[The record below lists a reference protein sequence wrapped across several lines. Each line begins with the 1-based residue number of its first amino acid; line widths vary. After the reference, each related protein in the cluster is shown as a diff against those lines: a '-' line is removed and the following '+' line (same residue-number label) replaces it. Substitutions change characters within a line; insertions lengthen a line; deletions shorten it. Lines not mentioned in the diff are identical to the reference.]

1 VEIDFEKFFNK
12 LEENFKDP
20 YPEIPGDLK
29 LPFVGSTIEFATDL
43 NKHLLR
49 NVKRFGNIFKLR
61 VLGENLVVI
70 IGSDANKL
78 VLHDD
83 QDNFLSKD
91 GWSFILGDLFKDA
104 IMLTDGEQHTRYR
117 RIMQSAFHKDPMKG
131 YLKVIENEVID
142 YLENEIKIKNGKLL
156 TYPAMVRLTM
166 KIAGKLFFGLEFKGN
181 QLDDIVLVTNASMSP
196 LHIEIPFTDYAK
208 GMQARRRLLKFY
220 EKHIDAKRK
229 DPDNDMFSQMC
240 IAKSEKGEMF
250 TNEEIINQMIFLM
263 MASHDTTTS
272 SLTSLIYET
281 AKHPEWQNEIRNES
295 IKFYE
300 KGEMEYSRLKELST
314 FQLVFNETLRL
325 HPPLVV
331 LPRFALKDFDFEG
344 YKVPANTKIVI
355 YIYGTHI
362 MDKYYKNPTKFNPL
376 RFSEEIAEHKQ
387 HPYIYLPFGGGKHIC
402 IGKYFA
408 EMESKIIMSH
418 FVRKYKWSIP
428 NKYVMKQIAPLNQP
442 KDGLPIF
449 IEKI

>member
-1 VEIDFEKFFNK
+1 MEVDFKTIFCK
-12 LEENFKDP
+12 VEENFTDP

-29 LPFVGSTIEFATDL
+29 FPFVGSTIEFATDL
-43 NKHLLR
+43 NKHLLQ
-49 NVKRFGNIFKLR
+49 NVKKFGNIFKLR

-70 IGSDANKL
+70 IGADANKL
-78 VLHDD
+78 VLHED
-83 QDNFLSKD
+83 QENFLSKD

-117 RIMQSAFHKDPMKG
+117 RIMQSAFHKDPMMG

-142 YLENEIKIKNGKLL
+142 YLDNEIKIKNGKLL

-166 KIAGKLFFGLEFKGN
+166 KIAGKLFFGLKFEEK

-196 LHIEIPFTDYAK
+196 IHMEIPFTDYAK

-220 EKHIDAKRK
+220 GKHIDNKRRN
-229 DPDNDMFSQMC
+229 PDDDMFSQMC
-240 IAKSEKGEMF
+240 IAKSEKGEIF
-250 TNEEIINQMIFLM
+250 SNEEIINQMIFLM

-281 AKHPEWQNEIRNES
+281 AKHPEWQNKIRNES
-295 IKFYE
+295 IQFYE

-331 LPRFALKDFDFEG
+331 LPRYSLKDFYFGG
-344 YKVPANTKIVI
+344 YKIPAKTKIVI
-355 YIYGTHI
+355 YIYGTHL
-362 MDKYYKNPTKFNPL
+362 MDAYYKNPTKFDPL
-376 RFSEEIAEHKQ
+376 RFSEEIMEHKQ
-387 HPYIYLPFGGGKHIC
+387 HSHIYLPFGGGKHIC

-408 EMESKIIMSH
+408 EMESKIIISH

-428 NKYVMKQIAPLNQP
+428 NNYLMKQIAPLNQP
-442 KDGLPIF
+442 KDGLPIL